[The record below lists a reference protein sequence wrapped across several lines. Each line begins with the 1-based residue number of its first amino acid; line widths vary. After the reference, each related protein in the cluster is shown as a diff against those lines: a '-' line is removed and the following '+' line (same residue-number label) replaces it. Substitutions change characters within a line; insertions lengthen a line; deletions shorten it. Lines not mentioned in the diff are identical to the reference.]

1 MARICPALQ
10 QLLNTKE
17 ISTLE
22 NLSSTPRRKPIKW
35 TVNVGVDRRL
45 VTITAT
51 IERMNRRI
59 GAGLPL
65 STMAKRDGKH
75 KSGMPVV
82 WAEAIA
88 AKAPKA
94 PKVKAV
100 KAPKPVKVKA
110 PKPAAKVK
118 VMKTKRGIKVAS
130 STATAKDAT
139 DAANKAAGQTVAYA
153 TAAPAMTK
161 PQVNLVVVLDVSISM
176 SGPRRDA
183 AAVQLTQMLDK
194 CKAEFSD
201 ESTMSVITF
210 DYSSSIRVQ
219 YAGKIQNYIYPQC
232 YGGCTAL
239 NDAVAFGVKVASS
252 STLPSLV
259 YVFTDGEENASTQNI
274 ATVKDLVIT
283 TLAKGNITLAG
294 IGPKPEALVALG
306 VPAGNTLNW
315 TGNAAELTSKVAPA
329 VTRGVVA
336 TATAIKEG
344 KKSLAHFFLDID
356 AVSLQDAAKKCVD
369 VTTTMERRNTVQGGL
384 AVREYIE
391 KHCKLYTYVDGAYF
405 YKLVT
410 KEKVLKD
417 RRIVIAHRDD
427 TTGKLYSGPAARTLL
442 GLPVDADVE
451 VEPGSL
457 GKWTVFVQSAS
468 PTRKTVRDAEFL
480 WDKTATG
487 NVKATFEYKAKKA

>member
-130 STATAKDAT
+130 STATAKDVA

-153 TAAPAMTK
+153 TSSTK
-161 PQVNLVVVLDVSISM
+161 PQVNLVVVLDVSSSM
-176 SGPRRDA
+176 SGPRRGA

-201 ESTMSVITF
+201 ESTMSGITF
-210 DYSSSIRVQ
+210 D
-219 YAGKIQNYIYPQC
+219 
-232 YGGCTAL
+232 
-239 NDAVAFGVKVASS
+239 
-252 STLPSLV
+252 
-259 YVFTDGEENASTQNI
+259 
-274 ATVKDLVIT
+274 
-283 TLAKGNITLAG
+283 
-294 IGPKPEALVALG
+294 
-306 VPAGNTLNW
+306 
-315 TGNAAELTSKVAPA
+315 
-329 VTRGVVA
+329 
-336 TATAIKEG
+336 
-344 KKSLAHFFLDID
+344 
-356 AVSLQDAAKKCVD
+356 
-369 VTTTMERRNTVQGGL
+369 
-384 AVREYIE
+384 
-391 KHCKLYTYVDGAYF
+391 
-405 YKLVT
+405 
-410 KEKVLKD
+410 
-417 RRIVIAHRDD
+417 
-427 TTGKLYSGPAARTLL
+427 
-442 GLPVDADVE
+442 
-451 VEPGSL
+451 
-457 GKWTVFVQSAS
+457 
-468 PTRKTVRDAEFL
+468 
-480 WDKTATG
+480 
-487 NVKATFEYKAKKA
+487 

>member
-10 QLLNTKE
+10 QLINTKE
-17 ISTLE
+17 ISTPE

-35 TVNVGVDRRL
+35 TVNIGVDRRL
-45 VTITAT
+45 FTITAT

-75 KSGMPVV
+75 KSGMPVAV
-82 WAEAIA
+82 TAVKTAPT
-88 AKAPKA
+88 KTPNAPK
-94 PKVKAV
+94 V
-100 KAPKPVKVKA
+100 KAPKPVKAKA

-118 VMKTKRGIKVAS
+118 TTKTKRGIKVAS
-130 STATAKDAT
+130 STATAKDVA

-153 TAAPAMTK
+153 TSTTK
-161 PQVNLVVVLDVSISM
+161 PQVILALDASGSM
-176 SGPRRDA
+176 QGIEDA
-183 AAVQLTQMLDK
+183 AQA
-194 CKAEFSD
+194 
-201 ESTMSVITF
+201 
-210 DYSSSIRVQ
+210 Q
-219 YAGKIQNYIYPQC
+219 Y
-232 YGGCTAL
+232 TAIV
-239 NDAVAFGVKVASS
+239 DAVRTKMPTASVSALSFNSVVSEIKPVAVPQYPYCTGSTSLLDAVVKLANSVTIDTP
-252 STLPSLV
+252 TLI
-259 YVFTDGEENASTQNI
+259 YMITDGEESGSAASQHDRSVIEAI
-274 ATVKDLVIT
+274 AKLTKANNV
-283 TLAKGNITLAG
+283 TLAFVGPPAARSYLSRLGIPDTACMTWDGGAASLIAKVVPKVVAG
-294 IGPKPEALVALG
+294 IE
-306 VPAGNTLNW
+306 
-315 TGNAAELTSKVAPA
+315 
-329 VTRGVVA
+329 A
-336 TATAIKEG
+336 TATALKEG

-369 VTTTMERRNTVQGGL
+369 VTATMERRNTVQGGL

>member
-17 ISTLE
+17 VSTLE

-82 WAEAIA
+82 RAEAIA

-100 KAPKPVKVKA
+100 KAPKPAAKVKVT
-110 PKPAAKVK
+110 KPAAKVK
-118 VMKTKRGIKVAS
+118 ATKTKRGIKVAS
-130 STATAKDAT
+130 SMATAKDVA
-139 DAANKAAGQTVAYA
+139 DAARGRLSP
-153 TAAPAMTK
+153 APATTK
-161 PQVNLVVVLDVSISM
+161 PQVNLVVVLDVSGSM
-176 SGPRRDA
+176 YGSRRDA

-194 CKAEFSD
+194 VKTEFSD

-210 DYSSSIRVQ
+210 EYSACTRIQ
-219 YAGKIQNYIYPQC
+219 YTGKVQNYVYPSC
-232 YGGCTAL
+232 EGGGTAL

-259 YVFTDGEENASTQNI
+259 YVFTDGEENGSTQNI
-274 ATVKDLVIT
+274 TTVNSFVTT
-283 TLAKGNITLAG
+283 TLAKGNITLVG
-294 IGPKPEALVALG
+294 IGPKPGALVALG

-487 NVKATFEYKAKKA
+487 NVKATWSYDKKA

>member
-35 TVNVGVDRRL
+35 TVLGYAL
-45 VTITAT
+45 PITAT

-82 WAEAIA
+82 RAEAIA

-100 KAPKPVKVKA
+100 KAPKPAAKVKVT
-110 PKPAAKVK
+110 KPAAKVK
-118 VMKTKRGIKVAS
+118 ATKTKRGIKVAS
-130 STATAKDAT
+130 SMATAKDVA

-153 TAAPAMTK
+153 TSSTK
-161 PQVNLVVVLDVSISM
+161 PQVNLVVVLDVSGSM
-176 SGPRRDA
+176 YGSRRDA
-183 AAVQLTQMLDK
+183 AAIQLTQMLDK
-194 CKAEFSD
+194 VKTEFSD
-201 ESTMSVITF
+201 GSTMSVITF
-210 DYSSSIRVQ
+210 AYASYTSIQ
-219 YAGKIQNYIYPQC
+219 YTGKIQNYSYPQC
-232 YGGCTAL
+232 AGMGTAL
-239 NDAVAFGVKVASS
+239 NDAVAFGVQVASL

-259 YVFTDGEENASTQNI
+259 YVFTDGEENASIQNI
-274 ATVKDLVIT
+274 TTVNSFVTT
-283 TLAKGNITLAG
+283 TLAKGNITLVG